1 MGLLVDT
8 ENKQVVARGEGN
20 GGGMGELGERLR
32 GTNFHLQSKWV
43 TGMKCTMLG
52 KYSIIMQY
60 FCLVTDDN

>member
-32 GTNFHLQSKWV
+32 GTNFHLQSK
-43 TGMKCTMLG
+43 
-52 KYSIIMQY
+52 
-60 FCLVTDDN
+60 